1 MIERARKNSP
11 RGKQNKIFISW
22 SGENSRQIAIGIKK
36 ILEKKIFALTDLE
49 CFVSTVDIASGDD
62 WWNKI
67 NKELKK
73 CKQGILCVTKEN
85 IKAPWIF
92 FEAGAMVARDVP
104 TIPLLFN
111 CNINMLGGSPINGK
125 QCIDFY
131 DQQQFL
137 KMIDDINRS
146 MKLLPLEKVQ
156 LDLIAKEAYEEIKRE
171 LQPTLKQLTQTRVFS
186 EKYIYPNHITTVQ
199 IKTLYISA
207 PMSSIDDKNYI
218 ELRENLLGL
227 KELLNNIGFLK
238 IHCPLFEISS
248 SIAFDGKT
256 KAIKE
261 NFVKMKRV
269 DCMLIIYPQ
278 NVPSS
283 ILVEIGYGLA
293 LCKKIVIFYRD
304 KLPYILEEA
313 GGTISHIKTYK
324 YNKFSDIQKII
335 EKNGMDIFDGGSDD

>member
-1 MIERARKNSP
+1 MSQKVNRNSL

-22 SGENSRQIAIGIKK
+22 SGENSKKIALELKE
-36 ILEKKIFALTDLE
+36 ILEKKVFVTTDLE

-67 NKELKK
+67 KKELKQ

-104 TIPLLFN
+104 TIPLLFD
-111 CNINMLGGSPINGK
+111 CNTNALEGSPIKGK

-131 DQQQFL
+131 DLAQFL
-137 KMIDDINRS
+137 KMINDINDC
-146 MKLLPLEKVQ
+146 MTLLPLEKAQ
-156 LDLIAKEAYEEIKRE
+156 LDSIAKEAYEDIKRT
-171 LQPTLKQLTQTRVFS
+171 LAPTLLQLKRTKLFS
-186 EKYIYPNHITTVQ
+186 EKYVYPNHITTVQ
-199 IKTLYISA
+199 NNTLYISA
-207 PMSSIDDKNYI
+207 PMSSIDDVSYS
-218 ELRENLLGL
+218 ELRENLLYL
-227 KELLNNIGFLK
+227 KELLVDIGFLD
-238 IHCPLFEISS
+238 IYCPLFQKVSS
-248 SIAFDGKT
+248 KSFDGKT

-261 NFVKMKRV
+261 NFAKMKQV
-269 DCMLIIYPQ
+269 DCMIIIYPQ

-283 ILVEIGYGLA
+283 ILVEIGYGLS

-313 GGTISHIKTYK
+313 GETINHVKTYK
-324 YNKFSDIQKII
+324 YDNFEEIKKLVEI
-335 EKNGMDIFDGGSDD
+335 NGIDIFDGGNDE